1 MQNAKRKRILK
12 EAKEKRSLTYKGRSI
27 RLTADLSIETWQ
39 AIRVRYDIFN
49 VLNGENMQPR
59 ILYQARLS
67 FGIEG
72 ERKSFQDK

>member
-1 MQNAKRKRILK
+1 MQNTKKKRILK
-12 EAKEKRSLTYKGRSI
+12 EAKEKRSLTYKGRYI

-39 AIRVRYDIFN
+39 AIRVQYDIFN
-49 VLNGENMQPR
+49 VLNGENLQPR

-67 FGIEG
+67 FRIEG